1 MNKSLISNGIAA
13 LLVLAGLLV
22 TGPLKVFV
30 LNAGLFALS
39 GGVTNWLAVHMLFER
54 VPGLYGSG
62 VVQLRFAELKQGIR
76 DLIME
81 QFFHTADLEA
91 WFHEIGESSER
102 VQHSLNRVVDE
113 LDLDQAFES
122 LVEVIMASSFASM
135 LNMVGGRGALDKLR
149 EPFVERMRGFI
160 QSRLRE
166 PDFQRQLNE
175 AMRAA
180 MNEEAI
186 RERLERLIDRR
197 LDEMTPPMVKD
208 IMQRMI
214 REHLGWLVVWGC
226 AFGGLIG
233 VIVTAL
239 GA

>member
-1 MNKSLISNGIAA
+1 MILISNGIAA

-22 TGPLKVFV
+22 SGPLKVFV

-39 GGVTNWLAVHMLFER
+39 GGITNWLAVHMLFER

-102 VQHSLNRVVDE
+102 VQDSLNRVVDE

-135 LNMVGGRGALDKLR
+135 LNMMGGRGALDKLK
-149 EPFVERMRGFI
+149 EPFVERMREFI

-166 PDFQRQLNE
+166 PGFQRQLNE

-180 MNEEAI
+180 MDEEAI

-197 LDEMTPPMVKD
+197 LDELTPPMVKD

-233 VIVTAL
+233 VAVTAL

>member
-1 MNKSLISNGIAA
+1 MHKSLLSNGAAA
-13 LLVLAGLLV
+13 LLVLAGLVV
-22 TGPLKVFV
+22 TGPAQVYV

-39 GGVTNWLAVHMLFER
+39 GGITNWLAVHMLFER

-62 VVQLRFAELKQGIR
+62 VIQLRFNDLKLGIR
-76 DLIME
+76 NLIME
-81 QFFHTADLEA
+81 QFFHTADLED
-91 WFHEIGESSER
+91 WFHEIGESPER
-102 VQHSLNRVVDE
+102 VQDSLNRAVDE

-122 LVEVIMASSFASM
+122 LVEVIMSSSFAGM
-135 LNMVGGRGALDKLR
+135 LNMFGGRGALDNLR
-149 EPFVERMRGFI
+149 EPFVERMRGYI
-160 QSRLRE
+160 QSRLAE
-166 PDFQRQLNE
+166 PDFQRQLRQ

-180 MNEEAI
+180 MDEQAI
-186 RERLERLIDRR
+186 RDRLERLIDKR

-226 AFGGLIG
+226 AFGGIIG
-233 VIVTAL
+233 LAVTAL

>member
-1 MNKSLISNGIAA
+1 MSKSLISNGLAA
-13 LLVLAGLLV
+13 LVVLAGLFIG
-22 TGPLKVFV
+22 GPARVYV

-39 GGVTNWLAVHMLFER
+39 GGITNWLAVHMLFER

-62 VVQLRFAELKQGIR
+62 VVQLRFHEFKLGIR
-76 DLIME
+76 NLIME

-91 WFHEIGESSER
+91 WFHEIGESPER
-102 VQHSLNRVVDE
+102 VQESLNRTVDA

-122 LVEVIMASSFASM
+122 LIDVIMASSFAGM
-135 LNMVGGRGALDKLR
+135 LNMFGGRGALENLR
-149 EPFVERMRGFI
+149 EPFVERMRGYI
-160 QSRLRE
+160 QSRLAE
-166 PDFQRQLNE
+166 PDFQRQLHQ

-180 MNEEAI
+180 MDEQAI
-186 RERLERLIDRR
+186 RDRLERLIDQR
-197 LDEMTPPMVKD
+197 LDTMTPPMVKE

-214 REHLGWLVVWGC
+214 RKHLGWLVVWGC

-233 VIVTAL
+233 LVVTAL